1 MMNKVM
7 LTGRLTRDPELRYTT
22 SNVPVCEFTIA
33 TNRPVTRDGER
44 VADFIT
50 CVAWRGLAENLS
62 KYQSKGNLVG
72 VVGSMRT
79 DTFDKA
85 DGTKGYKTYVLADEV
100 EFLES
105 KKTAVDVEE
114 TPVEA
119 QKNDIDIY
127 KEFGEQMEIDESS
140 SSELPFQN
148 DR

>member
-1 MMNKVM
+1 MNRTI
-7 LTGRLTRDPELRYTT
+7 LTGRLTRDPELRYTG

-72 VVGSMRT
+72 VIGSMRT

-85 DGTKGYKTYVLADEV
+85 DGTRGYKTYVLADEV

-105 KKTAVDVEE
+105 KKTSVDMEE
-114 TPVEA
+114 TPVEVPVEES
-119 QKNDIDIY
+119 NPY
-127 KEFGEQMEIDESS
+127 EEFRNEHQEEIDFDS
-140 SSELPFQN
+140 LPF
-148 DR
+148 

>member
-1 MMNKVM
+1 MNKVM

-44 VADFIT
+44 KADFIT
-50 CVAWRGLAENLS
+50 CIAWRGLAENLS
-62 KYQSKGNLVG
+62 NYQRKGNLVG

-85 DGTKGYKTYVLADEV
+85 DGTRGYKTYVLADEV

-105 KKTAVDVEE
+105 KKTAVDETSVENPAE
-114 TPVEA
+114 NTTESADPYA
-119 QKNDIDIY
+119 
-127 KEFGEQMEIDESS
+127 EFGASIEISEE
-140 SSELPFQN
+140 ELPF
-148 DR
+148 